1 MTFLTARWSDLL
13 LVTYVVPADA
23 LAPHL
28 HPALELDLWGGVAHV
43 SLVAFRFLETRILGM
58 PVPGYRS
65 FPEVNLRTYVRHGSD
80 RGVMFV
86 REFVPSRVV
95 AGVAR
100 LLYNEPYEAAHVT
113 ARVDSG
119 ADGPVRAQFDWQFG
133 GGGHRLAVTG
143 SRATSLPVL
152 GSDAFLTK
160 EHEWGFG
167 RTRSG
172 RLLRYRVRHPEWPVR
187 AVVNVDIDVDFGA
200 LYGSAWAFLNTATPD
215 SVIFAVGSA
224 VVVDWPEVD
233 ATTTTAREP
242 VPHQR

>member
-28 HPALELDLWGGVAHV
+28 HPALKPDLWGGVAHV
-43 SLVAFRFLETRILGM
+43 SLVAFRFLDTRILGM

-86 REFVPSRVV
+86 RELVPSRVV

-100 LLYNEPYEAAHVT
+100 LLYNEPYEAAHLT
-113 ARVDSG
+113 ARVDPG
-119 ADGPVRAQFDWQFG
+119 ADGSVRAQFDWQFG
-133 GGGHRLAVTG
+133 
-143 SRATSLPVL
+143 
-152 GSDAFLTK
+152 AFLTK

-200 LYGSAWAFLNTATPD
+200 LYGSAWAFLNAATPD

-242 VPHQR
+242 ALNRR

>member
-23 LAPHL
+23 LTPHL
-28 HPALELDLWGGVAHV
+28 HPALEPDLWGGVAHV
-43 SLVAFRFLETRILGM
+43 SLVAFRFLDTRIVGM
-58 PVPGYRS
+58 PVPG
-65 FPEVNLRTYVRHGSD
+65 YVRHGSD

-100 LLYNEPYEAAHVT
+100 LLYNEPYEAAHLT
-113 ARVDSG
+113 ARVDPG
-119 ADGPVRAQFDWQFG
+119 ADGSVRAQFDWQFG
-133 GGGHRLAVTG
+133 GGVHRLVGTG
-143 SRATSLPVL
+143 SWETSLPTF

-187 AVVNVDIDVDFGA
+187 AEVNVDIDVDFGA

-242 VPHQR
+242 VQRRT

>member
-13 LVTYVVPADA
+13 LVTYVVPGDA
-23 LAPHL
+23 LTPHL
-28 HPALELDLWGGVAHV
+28 HPALKPDLWGGAAHV
-43 SLVAFRFLETRILGM
+43 SLVAFRFLETRIVGV
-58 PVPGYRS
+58 PVPGCRN

-86 REFVPSRVV
+86 RELVPSPVV

-100 LLYNEPYEAAHVT
+100 LLYNEPYEAASMK
-113 ARVDSG
+113 ARIEPDVEGS
-119 ADGPVRAQFDWQFG
+119 VRAQFDWRFG
-133 GGGHRLAVTG
+133 GALHRLAVRG
-143 SRATSLPVL
+143 SRETSLPAA

-167 RTRSG
+167 RTRNG

-187 AVVNVDIDVDFGA
+187 TVATVDMDVDFGA

-224 VVVDWPEVD
+224 VTVDWPEVD
-233 ATTTTAREP
+233 A
-242 VPHQR
+242 